1 MLSRLSGLASTV
13 LQELSGDDGDAVTE
27 SSSAVQALEPE
38 AESME
43 EAPEEL
49 LERLAQTEKLVVQLK
64 DLIREKDALLQQKET
79 VLKKER
85 EAADAKLMKL
95 KLQAKAKLASLN
107 KRIEEL
113 TEKGSPLP
121 AQTLSEDRVYPKNN
135 QNASEGRR
143 EEDKALKKQLREQ
156 EEAVQDLKEQLAVA
170 KMDLKEAEVKYA
182 TQLSSLQEVI
192 WEKEALLEEQVQQH
206 QAELLKIVAQSDLE
220 AEMQQNLRTLQRNL
234 EEQEAALLG
243 RTQVVELL
251 QQELRTAEQQNQTL
265 LDQCQKMEMDLSSL
279 RDVLDA
285 ERQES
290 QDLREKMEL
299 ELAER
304 KLSSHRLQEEVQCL
318 LEQLEEA
325 RRAQAELEMKYKDL
339 EQEQRLEVEEKNLQ
353 ISCLKVAEQEL
364 QSSHAA
370 LVAENGQLK
379 QDVDQLLVLSVENSA
394 TIQKLQD
401 ELAQKSEEFVCC
413 QNELKSQSAVQVS
426 ELKKPDETTSDEKII
441 DQEDQNGT
449 SLLPPENL
457 QRQKTE
463 EIPHLQL
470 VLREPEQEAV
480 MVAENVKQNKNAGP
494 EVKLQDLQTLEAPA
508 SYADCSSTG
517 VSGELVNS
525 EVQKPFDDTSVI
537 PEARTDGFP
546 NGREQF
552 TEESCPPGILE
563 YLAAEKQKE
572 LSVLLLELKEAQEE
586 ITFLKRQLESP
597 NGQTSTSNQTG
608 EAANELE
615 HNSQIQFL
623 EKDEQK
629 ASDKQNELGSS
640 SLLRETEMQHID
652 VLQKIEV
659 QEVPQGSTV
668 PCRGEMRAIQEVS
681 TADPEPGT
689 SQSQELVKLQNQ
701 ITELQ
706 IILQKSEESYK
717 KDLGEKGAEINRLN
731 QLAEEYRRKIE
742 DSDAAFCVL
751 TEERDQ
757 LLYQMQEL
765 STVTELQEQV
775 KQLEESLALSEKQR
789 HSDSQ
794 SSLLR
799 EQIQSLKN
807 EFKTKE
813 IKIEALQKD
822 LDEAQLQLSDRD
834 MQLKDLRSQIKK
846 KECEGLDLEQL
857 LRKNTAEI
865 EELSQNVASKGRE
878 AARLEQLVAELTRSI
893 ESLQQTLL
901 EKDQQMTEISVSMS
915 EKIVLLNEDKFS
927 LENELKSLK
936 EQTSLLLR
944 AQEEKEQNIEA
955 KETYLKCGPSEQQ
968 YETEVACKE
977 SEVLVN
983 KLELLQKENE
993 QVKRKLQAALV
1004 NRKELLKKVGKL
1016 ENELVQLR
1024 REHKSEASVAQEAE
1038 GEENMTSV
1046 ISREVHLESQ
1056 PSEEY
1061 LIQLL
1066 SEKESEL
1073 QSIRKD
1079 LLDKETTEAQLQA
1092 VIEEMRRSLQGKTNI
1107 ISTKDEIVESQTIAD
1122 KVTETHKST
1131 KDYEENEKNSSAA
1144 TDLEENQKSAL
1155 RERISTLEQE
1165 KDQLQKKLQEALVSR
1180 KDTIKKA
1187 QEKDRHHREQL
1198 KQQKDDYNILQEQF
1212 DKQSKE
1218 KESIQAQLRQLQEQK
1233 GSTDNVLGN
1242 RGGLDSSCTEA
1253 ENTTNNK
1260 LVQVTDVSGEEFKKK
1275 LEKLQ
1280 MEKEELE
1287 YNITHTQS
1295 ELACKSE
1302 LVFHLQEHI
1311 AQLFLEIEGLKR
1323 TSDQAEAKAA
1333 SLQTELEESQA
1344 KFSREG
1350 SLEDLK
1356 TLIHQ
1361 KDEEMEFLNLQL
1373 KEKSEALDNVQAQ
1386 LLEKE
1391 DSVKRLCSQLE
1402 AQARVHEEQSKQLQ
1416 TELLEIQEKQDD
1428 SAEAAKQKNQMQRK
1442 LQAALIS
1449 RKEALKESKSLKEE
1463 LANAKSTIE
1472 NLCVKMTNM
1481 ESQICGRVKE
1491 TDTLM
1496 EKIAGLTEEREKL
1509 IAEVD
1514 KVLRENENLD
1524 GCCKNLTFTLDGLV
1538 LEKEK
1543 LEKEMES
1550 LKGFQAAESSEWHE
1564 KYGELQ
1570 KEYETLLQSY
1580 ENVSNEAERIQR
1592 VLETVR
1598 QEKQDIFIKLKSVE
1612 AKKEEADELL
1622 QEAGQ
1627 EIDGMKEKM
1636 RKFAKSKQQKILE
1649 LEEENEKLRA
1659 EMRFADGELHRTGD
1673 VFTNTSLKEDV
1684 ESSRRDYQSLST
1696 QLETVM
1702 AEKESLNQEITDLKC
1717 HLQLTES
1724 KLKESRELVD
1734 KYVAQKTTNQAVA
1747 TPPPMERTENQVHRS
1762 FRSESPPAELEQKAF
1777 EGSIPCEDL
1786 GTYIQQIAELTERIT
1801 ELEDNRRASEQQLG
1815 DIRKCVETL
1824 AGEKRVLESQMEEKV
1839 NELNA
1844 LQDTVAKMEQ
1854 MVQKTKDDLI
1864 RMTEL
1869 KDTLEAEK
1877 DDLEERLMNQLA
1889 ELNGSIGNY
1898 QQDATDFQ
1906 IENERLKHELQS
1918 LQRMVHE
1925 LEEEKCQMAKEK
1937 SKASSEKQKELVEK
1951 LKCSWRGDSSTHVKE
1966 LQELLKQK
1974 QQEIKQLQ
1982 KDCIKSQEKT
1992 SSLERTVKALEFLQ
2006 SESQKEVEAAKET
2019 LAKAVEDTKKAQAEL
2034 ALCRVVLDDTQSEA
2048 ARVLAESVKVKEEF
2062 QASKENIKI
2071 KMKKKD
2077 EDFEKRLEQEK
2088 DKHSK
2093 EIKNMEEKLATLQ
2106 REKDYMETTVADLQD
2121 SLKTKDREAKQLEG
2135 SLNKT
2140 LAQLAA
2146 FTRSMSSLQDDRDR
2160 VIDESKTWEKKFT
2173 ETIQKK
2179 EEEIR
2184 SKEETCVVLK
2194 DQMKQ
2199 MTIHVEELQTRIS
2212 RLECNK
2218 KDWESESR
2226 KEIQHHQKT
2235 CEMLQEE
2242 KKELLTQLEGSQ
2254 KLYSKSQNEQQKLE
2268 SEICTLRDQLAD
2280 LQNSFT
2286 KCELVREELGST
2298 VKQQEVSIQ
2307 NFKFSCEQLE
2317 ADLQASKDLTNKL
2330 HEETSAKDQKIIS
2343 LLSAKEEAV
2352 MAALSELQQQHSE
2365 EIKVLEHRL
2374 SKGEEDRKALEN
2386 EKNKFLDQLDRLTE
2400 KMKIN
2405 REESKQQKAQLDSFT
2420 KSMSSLQDD
2429 RDRILRDYKQ
2439 LEERHLVIILE
2450 KDQLIQEAAAENNKL
2465 KEEMRSFH
2473 SRMDDLNSENAKLNA
2488 ELVRYREDLNQ
2499 VISVKDSQQKQ
2510 LLKTQLQRIQTLEK
2524 ENAIIE
2530 TQLKESKHAQDDLR
2544 KCMEALRG
2552 DKDSMS
2558 QEIETLTST
2567 LSQVQSE
2574 MTVLHE
2580 GGPIMECQARLKAQE
2595 GEAQELSRKLS
2606 LSQKRIT
2613 ELEGELVC
2621 VQRDAAKRVEEAEDR
2636 LRKELK
2642 HLHHDAGI
2650 MRNETETAEE
2660 RVAELA
2666 RDLMEM
2672 EQKFLE
2678 VTDEN
2683 KGLRAQIQSFGKSM
2697 SSLQDSRDQANE
2709 ELRVLKEKYCAD
2721 LEEQKSLVQNLQKQ
2735 MVQLQEEQHATARD
2749 RDTVRSEL
2757 TELQRATDER
2767 GLLTQIE
2774 KINQKLRAKDD
2785 ELLRL
2790 SSELEG
2796 SSNQVKSFSKA
2807 MASLQNERDR
2817 LLDELGKRRK
2827 VEEVKQ
2833 QAEGSTSTTPSE
2845 VQSLKKALSSLQNDR
2860 DRLVRELKN
2869 LQQQY
2874 ILVGVESAENSRL
2887 KAQLQEYQQDSDKQH
2902 RLQEQLKQESIFY
2915 QQELQQLRQE
2925 KTIWEKENSS
2935 IKEQYL
2941 MVIAE
2946 KDKQLSH
2953 LQRIMQEMRLPLSKS
2968 QIVEEQYQTKISSEA
2983 VRGDFSSLETETK
2996 HLQAQLSDSLKEL
3009 HQKELRIQQLNS
3021 KLSQVFEEKNAL
3033 SLQLRG
3039 SGRNICESHQHYN
3052 EVLNRCLVLE
3062 RQLQELQSADKGVE
3076 LFATDAAPGAPQ
3088 EKNEPQRG
3096 SYTPELQEL
3105 QLRLS
3110 ETEHLHSSTKQ
3121 DLRYLEEQL
3130 EEERDRR
3137 LAVEEA
3143 LSAAQDQIRRLQS
3156 SDWTPSLS
3164 ASIDMAPGHEHSL
3177 LTDSMDN
3184 NFSKTQNFLGLRRLL
3199 RSLFRSR
3206 TQLPLLV
3213 AVYLL
3218 ALHVLLF
3225 LPSTGSVQG
3234 NCNALGQVLLLMTG
3248 EEWGAGTQEVKTAEV
3263 KTGTRSTQQSKSC
3276 RWPQVPEQ
3284 KASSLPAGAGEHF
3297 KMWKAVVG
3305 HDVSVKVEAQGD
3317 DWDTD
3322 PDFVNDVSEQEQRWG
3337 ARTVEGSGRAEHID
3351 IHQLRNKVSEEHEV
3365 IKKKELETGPKA
3377 SYGYGGKFGTERDR
3391 MDKCAVGHE
3400 YVADVGKHSSQTDAT
3415 QGFGGKYGVQRDRAD
3430 KSALGFEYK
3439 GEVEKHSS
3447 QKDYSKGFGGRYGV
3461 ERDKVDKAA
3470 VGFDYKNQA
3479 EKHDSQKDYSVGFGG
3494 KFGVQRDRQD
3504 KSALG
3509 WDHQEEVQPHA
3520 SQTDYAKGFGGH
3532 YGVQKDRVDKSAGG
3546 FDEMVAPT
3554 SSYEKTRPLEA
3565 GASSSTSSLRS
3576 RFENMAKSAE
3586 ENRRQ
3591 AEKDRVR
3598 QQAWKCQASRWQ
3610 QEIPQREKE
3619 HTETAPATVQAR
3631 VPGSADQD
3639 RPVPPG
3645 DQEAKRE
3652 DEETPPTLPP
3662 RPADLGEELCKV
3674 PSQDQPIYC
3683 ESLDVGGDYEELPEP
3698 SDYCDSTNGGA
3709 DYEEVPAP
3717 LGKLDAIYD
3726 HGGGGG
3732 EDYEEILP
3740 EDPSQ
3745 GQSHLGEIDNVYEVE
3760 SPGTCAVALYD
3771 YQGDGD
3777 DEISF
3782 DPDDTITHIEM
3793 VDEGWW
3799 RGQCRGKVGLFPAN
3813 YVKLLQ

>member
-1 MLSRLSGLASTV
+1 MLSRLSGLANTV

-27 SSSAVQALEPE
+27 SSIAVQALEPE
-38 AESME
+38 AESMD

-79 VLKKER
+79 VLKEER

-121 AQTLSEDRVYPKNN
+121 AQTLPEEQVHPKNN
-135 QNASEGRR
+135 QNTSEGHR
-143 EEDKALKKQLREQ
+143 EEAEALKEQLRER
-156 EEAVQDLKEQLAVA
+156 EETVQDLKEQLAVA
-170 KMDLKEAEVKYA
+170 EVNLKDAEIKYA
-182 TQLSSLQEVI
+182 TQLSSLQEVVQ
-192 WEKEALLEEQVQQH
+192 EKEALLEEQVCQH
-206 QAELLKIVAQSDLE
+206 QAELLKIVTRSDLE
-220 AEMQQNLRTLQRNL
+220 VEMQQNLRTLQRKL

-251 QQELRTAEQQNQTL
+251 HQELRTAEQQNQTL
-265 LDQCQKMEMDLSSL
+265 RDQCQKMEVDLSSL
-279 RDVLDA
+279 RDVLNA

-290 QDLREKMEL
+290 RDLREKMEL

-304 KLSSHRLQEEVQCL
+304 KLSSHRLQEEVQRL
-318 LEQLEEA
+318 LEHLEEA
-325 RRAQAELEMKYKDL
+325 RRAQAELEVKYKDL

-370 LVAENGQLK
+370 LVAENDQLK
-379 QDVDQLLVLSVENSA
+379 QDVDRLLVLSAENSA

-401 ELAQKSEEFVCC
+401 ELVQKSEEFVCC
-413 QNELKSQSAVQVS
+413 QNELKSQSVVQVS
-426 ELKKPDETTSDEKII
+426 ELKKQDETTSQEIII
-441 DQEDQNGT
+441 DQEDWNGT
-449 SLLPPENL
+449 LLLPTENL
-457 QRQKTE
+457 ERQKTE
-463 EIPHLQL
+463 EIPRLQL
-470 VLREPEQEAV
+470 VLLEPQQEAV
-480 MVAENVKQNKNAGP
+480 MVAESAKQNQNVGP
-494 EVKLQDLQTLEAPA
+494 EVKSQDLQTLEAPA
-508 SYADCSSTG
+508 SYIDCSSTSTG

-525 EVQKPFDDTSVI
+525 EVQKPFDDTLEF

-546 NGREQF
+546 NGSEQF
-552 TEESCPPGILE
+552 TEESCLPGILE

-586 ITFLKRQLESP
+586 ITFLKRQLKGP
-597 NGQTSTSNQTG
+597 NGQTSIGNQT
-608 EAANELE
+608 EAAANQLE
-615 HNSQIQFL
+615 DNSQIRFL
-623 EKDEQK
+623 EQEEQK
-629 ASDKQNELGSS
+629 TSDTQNELGSS
-640 SLLRETEMQHID
+640 LLLREIEMQQIG
-652 VLQKIEV
+652 VFQENRITL
-659 QEVPQGSTV
+659 QEVPWGSTV
-668 PCRGEMRAIQEVS
+668 PCRGEMEAVQEVS
-681 TADPEPGT
+681 TADPKPGT
-689 SQSQELVKLQNQ
+689 SQSQELIKLQNQ

-706 IILQKSEESYK
+706 IILQKSEESHK
-717 KDLGEKGAEINRLN
+717 RDLGAKGAEINRLN
-731 QLAEEYRRKIE
+731 QLTEEYRKKIE
-742 DSDAAFCVL
+742 DSDSAFCVL

-757 LLYQMQEL
+757 LLCQMKEL
-765 STVTELQEQV
+765 STVTELKEQV
-775 KQLEESLALSEKQR
+775 KQLEENLALSEKQR
-789 HSDSQ
+789 LSDSQ
-794 SSLLR
+794 SHLLR
-799 EQIQSLKN
+799 EQIHSLKN
-807 EFKTKE
+807 EFKSKE
-813 IKIEALQKD
+813 IKIEALQRD
-822 LDEAQLQLSDRD
+822 LDEAQLQLSDQD
-834 MQLKDLRSQIKK
+834 MQLKDLRSQIEK
-846 KECEGLDLEQL
+846 KECEVLDLEEL

-865 EELSQNVASKGRE
+865 EELSQNLASKGQE
-878 AARLEQLVAELTRSI
+878 AANLEQLVAEHTRSI

-915 EKIVLLNEDKFS
+915 EKMVLLNEEKFS
-927 LENELKSLK
+927 LGNELKSLK
-936 EQTSLLLR
+936 EQTSLLLK
-944 AQEEKEQNIEA
+944 AQEEKDQNA
-955 KETYLKCGPSEQQ
+955 ETKDAYLKCGASEPD
-968 YETEVACKE
+968 ETEAAGKE
-977 SEVLVN
+977 SEALVN
-983 KLELLQKENE
+983 ELELLKKENE

-1004 NRKELLKKVGKL
+1004 NRKELLKKVSKL
-1016 ENELVQLR
+1016 ESELVQLR
-1024 REHKSEASVAQEAE
+1024 RERELETSVTQEVE

-1046 ISREVHLESQ
+1046 TNREVNLESQ

-1092 VIEEMRRSLQGKTNI
+1092 VIEEMRRSLQGKTDI
-1107 ISTKDEIVESQTIAD
+1107 VSIKDEILESQTTDD
-1122 KVTETHKST
+1122 KVTETNKSP

-1144 TDLEENQKSAL
+1144 VNLEENQKSVL
-1155 RERISTLEQE
+1155 KERISALEQE
-1165 KDQLQKKLQEALVSR
+1165 KEQLQKKLQEALVSR

-1233 GSTDNVLGN
+1233 VSTEGVLGN
-1242 RGGLDSSCTEA
+1242 QGGLDSSCMEA
-1253 ENTTNNK
+1253 ENTTSNK
-1260 LVQVTDVSGEEFKKK
+1260 PVQVADVSGDEFKKK
-1275 LEKLQ
+1275 LEKMC

-1287 YNITHTQS
+1287 YNISHMQN

-1333 SLQTELEESQA
+1333 SLQAELEESQA
-1344 KFSREG
+1344 KISREG

-1356 TLIHQ
+1356 TLMHQ

-1373 KEKSEALDNVQAQ
+1373 REKSEALNNVQAQ

-1402 AQARVHEEQSKQLQ
+1402 TQAQVHEEQSKRLQ

-1428 SAEAAKQKNQMQRK
+1428 GAEAAKQKNQIQRK

-1463 LANAKSTIE
+1463 LANAKTTIE
-1472 NLCVKMTNM
+1472 NLRIKLTNM
-1481 ESQICGRVKE
+1481 ESQICGHVKE
-1491 TDTLM
+1491 TDTLT
-1496 EKIAGLTEEREKL
+1496 EKLAGLTEEREKL
-1509 IAEVD
+1509 TAEVD
-1514 KVLRENENLD
+1514 KVLTENQNLD
-1524 GCCKNLTFTLDGLV
+1524 GCCKNLTLTLDRVV

-1543 LEKEMES
+1543 LEEEMES
-1550 LKGFQAAESSEWHE
+1550 LKSFQAAESSEWHE
-1564 KYGELQ
+1564 KYRELQ

-1598 QEKQDIFIKLKSVE
+1598 QEKQEIFIKLKSVE
-1612 AKKEEADELL
+1612 AKKEETDKQL

-1659 EMRFADGELHRTGD
+1659 EMRFTDGELHRTGD
-1673 VFTNTSLKEDV
+1673 VFTNTSLKEDLD
-1684 ESSRRDYQSLST
+1684 SSRRDYHSLST

-1702 AEKESLNQEITDLKC
+1702 AEKEFLNQEITDLKC

-1734 KYVAQKTTNQAVA
+1734 KYVAQKTAGKEINQAVA
-1747 TPPPMERTENQVHRS
+1747 TLPPVEKTENQVDVS
-1762 FRSESPPAELEQKAF
+1762 FRPESSTAELEQKAS
-1777 EGSIPCEDL
+1777 EGSSPCEDL

-1815 DIRKCVETL
+1815 DIRMCVEAL
-1824 AGEKRVLESQMEEKV
+1824 AGEKRALETQMEEKV
-1839 NELNA
+1839 RELNTF
-1844 LQDTVAKMEQ
+1844 QDIVAQMEQ
-1854 MVQKTKDDLI
+1854 TVQKTKDDLI

-1869 KDTLEAEK
+1869 KDTLESEK

-1906 IENERLKHELQS
+1906 IKNEQLKHELQS
-1918 LQRMVHE
+1918 LQRMMHE
-1925 LEEEKCQMAKEK
+1925 LEEEKCQMAKER
-1937 SKASSEKQKELVEK
+1937 SKASLEKQKEFVEK

-1982 KDCIKSQEKT
+1982 KDCIKSQEKN

-2019 LAKAVEDTKKAQAEL
+2019 LAIAVEDTKKAQAEL

-2048 ARVLAESVKVKEEF
+2048 ARVLAESVRVKEEL
-2062 QASKENIKI
+2062 QANKDNNKI
-2071 KMKKKD
+2071 QMKKKD
-2077 EDFEKRLEQEK
+2077 EEFERRLEQEK
-2088 DKHSK
+2088 DKHSN

-2106 REKDYMETTVADLQD
+2106 REKDYMERTVGDLQE
-2121 SLKTKDREAKQLEG
+2121 SLKTKDQETKQLEG

-2184 SKEETCVVLK
+2184 SKEETCVMLK

-2199 MTIHVEELQTRIS
+2199 MTIHVEELQTHIS
-2212 RLECNK
+2212 SLERNK

-2226 KEIQHHQKT
+2226 KEIQQHQRT
-2235 CEMLQEE
+2235 CEVLQEE
-2242 KKELLTQLEGSQ
+2242 KKELLIQLEGSQ

-2268 SEICTLRDQLAD
+2268 SEISSLRDQLVD

-2286 KCELVREELGST
+2286 KCELVKEELAST
-2298 VKQQEVSIQ
+2298 VKQQETSIQ
-2307 NFKFSCEQLE
+2307 NFKFTCEQLE

-2330 HEETSAKDQKIIS
+2330 HEETTAKDQKIIS

-2352 MAALSELQQQHSE
+2352 VAALAELQQQHSE
-2365 EIKVLEHRL
+2365 EMKELEHRL
-2374 SKGEEDRKALEN
+2374 SKEEEDKKALEN
-2386 EKNKFLDQLDRLTE
+2386 EKNRFLDKLDRLTE
-2400 KMKIN
+2400 KMKIS
-2405 REESKQQKAQLDSFT
+2405 REESKQQKAQLDSFI

-2465 KEEMRSFH
+2465 KEEIRSFH

-2499 VISVKDSQQKQ
+2499 VISIKDSQQKQ

-2524 ENAIIE
+2524 EKAVIE
-2530 TQLKESKHAQDDLR
+2530 TQLKESEHAQDDLR
-2544 KCMEALRG
+2544 KCMEALRE
-2552 DKDSMS
+2552 DKVSMS
-2558 QEIETLTST
+2558 QEIETLTSS
-2567 LSQVQSE
+2567 LSRVQSE
-2574 MTVLHE
+2574 MTALGE
-2580 GGPIMECQARLKAQE
+2580 GGPIMECQAQLKARE
-2595 GEAQELSRKLS
+2595 EEAQELNHKLS

-2613 ELEGELVC
+2613 DLEGELVC
-2621 VQRDAAKRVEEAEDR
+2621 VQRDAAKRVGEAEDR
-2636 LRKELK
+2636 LQKELK

-2672 EQKFLE
+2672 EQKFLA

-2683 KGLRAQIQSFGKSM
+2683 KDLRAQIQSFGKSM
-2697 SSLQDSRDQANE
+2697 SSLQDSWDQANE
-2709 ELRVLKEKYCAD
+2709 ELHVLKQKYSAD
-2721 LEEQKSLVQNLQKQ
+2721 LEEQKSVVQNLQKQ
-2735 MVQLQEEQHATARD
+2735 VVQLQEEQHSTARD

-2757 TELQRATDER
+2757 TELQKATDER
-2767 GLLTQIE
+2767 GLLVQIE
-2774 KINQKLRAKDD
+2774 KLNQKLRAKDD
-2785 ELLRL
+2785 ELLHL

-2796 SSNQVKSFSKA
+2796 SSSQVKSFSKA

-2817 LLDELGKRRK
+2817 LLNELGKTRK
-2827 VEEVKQ
+2827 IEEVKQ

-2845 VQSLKKALSSLQNDR
+2845 AQSLKKALSSLQNDR
-2860 DRLVRELKN
+2860 DRVVRELKN

-2887 KAQLQEYQQDSDKQH
+2887 KAQLQEYQQDADKQH
-2902 RLQEQLKQESIFY
+2902 RLQEQLKQESILY

-2925 KTIWEKENSS
+2925 KTTWEKQNSS

-2941 MVIAE
+2941 KVIAE

-2953 LQRIMQEMRLPLSKS
+2953 LQRITQEMRLPLSKS
-2968 QIVEEQYQTKISSEA
+2968 QIVGEQYQTKISSE
-2983 VRGDFSSLETETK
+2983 VLRGDFSSLETEKK

-3021 KLSQVFEEKNAL
+3021 K
-3033 SLQLRG
+3033 
-3039 SGRNICESHQHYN
+3039 
-3052 EVLNRCLVLE
+3052 
-3062 RQLQELQSADKGVE
+3062 E

-3156 SDWTPSLS
+3156 SEWTPSLS
-3164 ASIDMAPGHEHSL
+3164 ASIDMTPGHEHSL
-3177 LTDSMDN
+3177 LIDSMDN
-3184 NFSKTQNFLGLRRLL
+3184 DFSKTRNILGLRRLL
-3199 RSLFRSR
+3199 RSFFRSR

-3218 ALHVLLF
+3218 ALHVLFF
-3225 LPSTGSVQG
+3225 LCFTG
-3234 NCNALGQVLLLMTG
+3234 
-3248 EEWGAGTQEVKTAEV
+3248 
-3263 KTGTRSTQQSKSC
+3263 
-3276 RWPQVPEQ
+3276 
-3284 KASSLPAGAGEHF
+3284 
-3297 KMWKAVVG
+3297 
-3305 HDVSVKVEAQGD
+3305 
-3317 DWDTD
+3317 
-3322 PDFVNDVSEQEQRWG
+3322 
-3337 ARTVEGSGRAEHID
+3337 
-3351 IHQLRNKVSEEHEV
+3351 
-3365 IKKKELETGPKA
+3365 
-3377 SYGYGGKFGTERDR
+3377 
-3391 MDKCAVGHE
+3391 
-3400 YVADVGKHSSQTDAT
+3400 
-3415 QGFGGKYGVQRDRAD
+3415 
-3430 KSALGFEYK
+3430 
-3439 GEVEKHSS
+3439 
-3447 QKDYSKGFGGRYGV
+3447 
-3461 ERDKVDKAA
+3461 
-3470 VGFDYKNQA
+3470 
-3479 EKHDSQKDYSVGFGG
+3479 
-3494 KFGVQRDRQD
+3494 
-3504 KSALG
+3504 
-3509 WDHQEEVQPHA
+3509 
-3520 SQTDYAKGFGGH
+3520 
-3532 YGVQKDRVDKSAGG
+3532 
-3546 FDEMVAPT
+3546 
-3554 SSYEKTRPLEA
+3554 
-3565 GASSSTSSLRS
+3565 
-3576 RFENMAKSAE
+3576 
-3586 ENRRQ
+3586 
-3591 AEKDRVR
+3591 
-3598 QQAWKCQASRWQ
+3598 
-3610 QEIPQREKE
+3610 
-3619 HTETAPATVQAR
+3619 
-3631 VPGSADQD
+3631 
-3639 RPVPPG
+3639 
-3645 DQEAKRE
+3645 
-3652 DEETPPTLPP
+3652 
-3662 RPADLGEELCKV
+3662 
-3674 PSQDQPIYC
+3674 
-3683 ESLDVGGDYEELPEP
+3683 
-3698 SDYCDSTNGGA
+3698 
-3709 DYEEVPAP
+3709 
-3717 LGKLDAIYD
+3717 
-3726 HGGGGG
+3726 
-3732 EDYEEILP
+3732 
-3740 EDPSQ
+3740 
-3745 GQSHLGEIDNVYEVE
+3745 HL
-3760 SPGTCAVALYD
+3760 
-3771 YQGDGD
+3771 
-3777 DEISF
+3777 
-3782 DPDDTITHIEM
+3782 
-3793 VDEGWW
+3793 
-3799 RGQCRGKVGLFPAN
+3799 
-3813 YVKLLQ
+3813 

>member
-1 MLSRLSGLASTV
+1 MLSRLSGLANTV

-27 SSSAVQALEPE
+27 SSIAVQALEPE
-38 AESME
+38 AESMDK
-43 EAPEEL
+43 APEEL
-49 LERLAQTEKLVVQLK
+49 LERLAQTEELVVQLK

-79 VLKKER
+79 VLKEER

-121 AQTLSEDRVYPKNN
+121 AQTLPEDQVHPKNN
-135 QNASEGRR
+135 QNISEGHR
-143 EEDKALKKQLREQ
+143 EEAEALKEQLRER
-156 EEAVQDLKEQLAVA
+156 EETVQDLKDQLAVA
-170 KMDLKEAEVKYA
+170 EVNLKDAEIKYA
-182 TQLSSLQEVI
+182 TQLSSLQEVVQ
-192 WEKEALLEEQVQQH
+192 EKEALLEEQVRQH
-206 QAELLKIVAQSDLE
+206 QAELLKIVAWSDLE
-220 AEMQQNLRTLQRNL
+220 VEMQQNLRTLQRKL

-251 QQELRTAEQQNQTL
+251 HQELLTAEQQKQTL
-265 LDQCQKMEMDLSSL
+265 RDQCQKMEVDLSSL
-279 RDVLDA
+279 RDVLNA

-290 QDLREKMEL
+290 RDLREKMEL

-304 KLSSHRLQEEVQCL
+304 KLSSHRLQEEVQRL

-325 RRAQAELEMKYKDL
+325 RRAQAELEVKYKDL

-370 LVAENGQLK
+370 LVAENDQLK
-379 QDVDQLLVLSVENSA
+379 QDVDRLLVLSAENSA

-401 ELAQKSEEFVCC
+401 ELVQKSEEFVCC
-413 QNELKSQSAVQVS
+413 QNELKSQSVVQVS
-426 ELKKPDETTSDEKII
+426 ELKKQDETTSQEIII
-441 DQEDQNGT
+441 DQEDWNGT
-449 SLLPPENL
+449 SLLPTENL
-457 QRQKTE
+457 ERQKTE
-463 EIPHLQL
+463 EIPRLQL
-470 VLREPEQEAV
+470 VLLEPQQEAV
-480 MVAENVKQNKNAGP
+480 MVAESAKQNQNVGP
-494 EVKLQDLQTLEAPA
+494 EVKSQDLQTLEAPA
-508 SYADCSSTG
+508 SYVDCSSTSTG

-525 EVQKPFDDTSVI
+525 EVQKPFDDTLEF
-537 PEARTDGFP
+537 PEARTNGFP
-546 NGREQF
+546 NGSEQF
-552 TEESCPPGILE
+552 TEQSCPPGILE

-586 ITFLKRQLESP
+586 ITFLKRQLKGP
-597 NGQTSTSNQTG
+597 NGQTSIGNQT
-608 EAANELE
+608 EAAANQLE
-615 HNSQIQFL
+615 DNSQIWFL
-623 EKDEQK
+623 EREEQK
-629 ASDKQNELGSS
+629 TSDTQNELGSS
-640 SLLRETEMQHID
+640 SLLRE
-652 VLQKIEV
+652 IEIQQIGV
-659 QEVPQGSTV
+659 FRENRITLQEVPRGSTV
-668 PCRGEMRAIQEVS
+668 PCRGEMEAIQEVS
-681 TADPEPGT
+681 TADPKPGT
-689 SQSQELVKLQNQ
+689 SQSQELIKLQNQ

-717 KDLGEKGAEINRLN
+717 RDLGAKGAEINRLN
-731 QLAEEYRRKIE
+731 QLTEEYRKKIE
-742 DSDAAFCVL
+742 DSDSAFCVL

-757 LLYQMQEL
+757 LLCQMKEL
-765 STVTELQEQV
+765 STITELKEQV
-775 KQLEESLALSEKQR
+775 KQLEENLALSEKQR
-789 HSDSQ
+789 LSDSQ
-794 SSLLR
+794 SHLLR
-799 EQIQSLKN
+799 EQIHSLKN
-807 EFKTKE
+807 EFKSKE
-813 IKIEALQKD
+813 IKIEALQRD
-822 LDEAQLQLSDRD
+822 LDEAQLQLSDQD
-834 MQLKDLRSQIKK
+834 MQLKDLRSQIEK
-846 KECEGLDLEQL
+846 KECEVLDLEEL

-865 EELSQNVASKGRE
+865 EELSQNLASKGQE
-878 AARLEQLVAELTRSI
+878 AANLEQLVAEHTRSI

-915 EKIVLLNEDKFS
+915 EKMVLLNEEKFS
-927 LENELKSLK
+927 LGNELKSLK
-936 EQTSLLLR
+936 EQTSLLLK
-944 AQEEKEQNIEA
+944 AQEEKDQNA
-955 KETYLKCGPSEQQ
+955 ETKDAYLKCGASEPD
-968 YETEVACKE
+968 ETEAAGKE

-983 KLELLQKENE
+983 KLELLKKENE

-1004 NRKELLKKVGKL
+1004 NRKELLKKVSKL

-1024 REHKSEASVAQEAE
+1024 RERELETSVAQEVE

-1046 ISREVHLESQ
+1046 TNREVNLESQ

-1092 VIEEMRRSLQGKTNI
+1092 VIEEMRRSLQGKTDI
-1107 ISTKDEIVESQTIAD
+1107 VSIEGEILESQKIDD
-1122 KVTETHKST
+1122 KVTETNKSP

-1144 TDLEENQKSAL
+1144 ANLEENQKSVL
-1155 RERISTLEQE
+1155 KERISALEQE
-1165 KDQLQKKLQEALVSR
+1165 KEQLQKKLQEALVSR

-1233 GSTDNVLGN
+1233 GSTEGVLGN
-1242 RGGLDSSCTEA
+1242 QGGLDSSCMEA

-1260 LVQVTDVSGEEFKKK
+1260 PVQVADVSGDEFKKK
-1275 LEKLQ
+1275 LEKLC

-1287 YNITHTQS
+1287 YNISHMQN

-1344 KFSREG
+1344 KISREG

-1373 KEKSEALDNVQAQ
+1373 REKSEALNNVQAQ

-1391 DSVKRLCSQLE
+1391 DSVKRLCRQLE
-1402 AQARVHEEQSKQLQ
+1402 TQAQVHEEQSKRLQ
-1416 TELLEIQEKQDD
+1416 TELLEIQEKQDNG
-1428 SAEAAKQKNQMQRK
+1428 AEAAKQKNQMQRK

-1463 LANAKSTIE
+1463 LANAKTTIE
-1472 NLCVKMTNM
+1472 NLCIKLTNM
-1481 ESQICGRVKE
+1481 ESQICGHVKE
-1491 TDTLM
+1491 TDTLT
-1496 EKIAGLTEEREKL
+1496 EKLAGLTEEREKL

-1514 KVLRENENLD
+1514 KVLTENQNLD
-1524 GCCKNLTFTLDGLV
+1524 GCCKNLTLTLDRVV

-1543 LEKEMES
+1543 LEEEMES
-1550 LKGFQAAESSEWHE
+1550 LKSFQAAESSEWHE
-1564 KYGELQ
+1564 KYRELQ

-1598 QEKQDIFIKLKSVE
+1598 QEKQEIFIKLKSVE
-1612 AKKEEADELL
+1612 AKKEETDKQL

-1659 EMRFADGELHRTGD
+1659 EMRFTDGELHTTGD
-1673 VFTNTSLKEDV
+1673 VFTNTNLKEDLD
-1684 ESSRRDYQSLST
+1684 SSRRDYHSLST

-1734 KYVAQKTTNQAVA
+1734 KYVAQKTTGEETNQAVA
-1747 TPPPMERTENQVHRS
+1747 TLPPVEKTENQVDVS
-1762 FRSESPPAELEQKAF
+1762 FRPESPTAELEQKAF
-1777 EGSIPCEDL
+1777 EGSSPCEDL

-1815 DIRKCVETL
+1815 DIRMCVETL
-1824 AGEKRVLESQMEEKV
+1824 AGEKRALETQMEEKV
-1839 NELNA
+1839 HELNTF
-1844 LQDTVAKMEQ
+1844 QDIVAQMEQ
-1854 MVQKTKDDLI
+1854 TVQKTKDDLV

-1906 IENERLKHELQS
+1906 IKNEQLKHELQS
-1918 LQRMVHE
+1918 LQRMMHE
-1925 LEEEKCQMAKEK
+1925 LEEEKCQMAKER
-1937 SKASSEKQKELVEK
+1937 SKASLEKQKEFVEK

-1982 KDCIKSQEKT
+1982 KDCIKSQEKN

-2019 LAKAVEDTKKAQAEL
+2019 LAIAVEDTKKAQAEL
-2034 ALCRVVLDDTQSEA
+2034 TLCRVVLDDTQSEA
-2048 ARVLAESVKVKEEF
+2048 ARVLADSVRVKEEL
-2062 QASKENIKI
+2062 QANKDNTKI
-2071 KMKKKD
+2071 QMKKKD
-2077 EDFEKRLEQEK
+2077 EDFERRLEQEK
-2088 DKHSK
+2088 DKHSN

-2106 REKDYMETTVADLQD
+2106 REKDYMERTVGDLQD
-2121 SLKTKDREAKQLEG
+2121 SLKTKDQEAKRLEG

-2179 EEEIR
+2179 EEEIH
-2184 SKEETCVVLK
+2184 SKEETCVMLK

-2199 MTIHVEELQTRIS
+2199 MTIHVEELQTHIS

-2226 KEIQHHQKT
+2226 KEIQQHQRT
-2235 CEMLQEE
+2235 CEVLQEE
-2242 KKELLTQLEGSQ
+2242 KKELLTQLEESQ

-2268 SEICTLRDQLAD
+2268 SEISSLRDQLVD

-2286 KCELVREELGST
+2286 KCELVKEELGST
-2298 VKQQEVSIQ
+2298 VKQQETSIQ

-2330 HEETSAKDQKIIS
+2330 HEETTAKDQKIIS

-2352 MAALSELQQQHSE
+2352 VAALSELQQQHSE
-2365 EIKVLEHRL
+2365 EMKELEHRL
-2374 SKGEEDRKALEN
+2374 SKEEEDKKALEN
-2386 EKNKFLDQLDRLTE
+2386 EKNKFLDKLDHLTE
-2400 KMKIN
+2400 KMKIS
-2405 REESKQQKAQLDSFT
+2405 REESKQQKAQLDSFI

-2465 KEEMRSFH
+2465 KEEIRSFH
-2473 SRMDDLNSENAKLNA
+2473 SQMDDLNSENAKLNA

-2499 VISVKDSQQKQ
+2499 VISIKDSQQKQ

-2524 ENAIIE
+2524 EKAVIE
-2530 TQLKESKHAQDDLR
+2530 TQLKESEHTQDDLR
-2544 KCMEALRG
+2544 KCMEALRE
-2552 DKDSMS
+2552 DKVSMS
-2558 QEIETLTST
+2558 QEIETLTSS
-2567 LSQVQSE
+2567 LSRVQSE
-2574 MTVLHE
+2574 MTALGE
-2580 GGPIMECQARLKAQE
+2580 GGPIMECQAQLKARE
-2595 GEAQELSRKLS
+2595 EEAQELNHKLS

-2613 ELEGELVC
+2613 DLEGELVC
-2621 VQRDAAKRVEEAEDR
+2621 VQRDAAKRVGEAEDR
-2636 LRKELK
+2636 LQKELK

-2672 EQKFLE
+2672 EQKFLA

-2683 KGLRAQIQSFGKSM
+2683 KDLRAQIQSFGKSM
-2697 SSLQDSRDQANE
+2697 SSLQDSWDQANE
-2709 ELRVLKEKYCAD
+2709 ELHVLKQKYSAD
-2721 LEEQKSLVQNLQKQ
+2721 LEEQKSVVQNLQKQ
-2735 MVQLQEEQHATARD
+2735 VVQLQEEQHSTARD

-2757 TELQRATDER
+2757 TELQKATDER
-2767 GLLTQIE
+2767 GLLAQIE
-2774 KINQKLRAKDD
+2774 KLNQKLRAKDD
-2785 ELLRL
+2785 ELLHL

-2796 SSNQVKSFSKA
+2796 SSSQVKSFSKA

-2817 LLDELGKRRK
+2817 LLNELGKTRK
-2827 VEEVKQ
+2827 IEEVKQ

-2860 DRLVRELKN
+2860 DRVVRELKN

-2887 KAQLQEYQQDSDKQH
+2887 KAQLQEYQQDADKQH
-2902 RLQEQLKQESIFY
+2902 RLQEQLKQESILY
-2915 QQELQQLRQE
+2915 EQELQQLRQE
-2925 KTIWEKENSS
+2925 KTTWEKQNSS

-2941 MVIAE
+2941 KVIAE

-2953 LQRIMQEMRLPLSKS
+2953 LQRITQEMRLPLSKS
-2968 QIVEEQYQTKISSEA
+2968 QIVEEQYQTKISSE
-2983 VRGDFSSLETETK
+2983 VLRGDSSSLETETK

-3009 HQKELRIQQLNS
+3009 HHKELRIQQLNS

-3033 SLQLRG
+3033 SLQLR
-3039 SGRNICESHQHYN
+3039 SSSRNICESHQHYN

-3062 RQLQELQSADKGVE
+3062 RQLQELQSADKGME

-3156 SDWTPSLS
+3156 SEWTPSLS
-3164 ASIDMAPGHEHSL
+3164 ASIDMTPGHEHSL
-3177 LTDSMDN
+3177 LIDSMDN
-3184 NFSKTQNFLGLRRLL
+3184 DFSKTRNILGLRRLL
-3199 RSLFRSR
+3199 RSFFHSR
-3206 TQLPLLV
+3206 THLPLLV

-3218 ALHVLLF
+3218 ALHVLFF
-3225 LPSTGSVQG
+3225 LCFTG
-3234 NCNALGQVLLLMTG
+3234 
-3248 EEWGAGTQEVKTAEV
+3248 
-3263 KTGTRSTQQSKSC
+3263 
-3276 RWPQVPEQ
+3276 
-3284 KASSLPAGAGEHF
+3284 
-3297 KMWKAVVG
+3297 
-3305 HDVSVKVEAQGD
+3305 
-3317 DWDTD
+3317 
-3322 PDFVNDVSEQEQRWG
+3322 
-3337 ARTVEGSGRAEHID
+3337 
-3351 IHQLRNKVSEEHEV
+3351 
-3365 IKKKELETGPKA
+3365 
-3377 SYGYGGKFGTERDR
+3377 
-3391 MDKCAVGHE
+3391 
-3400 YVADVGKHSSQTDAT
+3400 
-3415 QGFGGKYGVQRDRAD
+3415 
-3430 KSALGFEYK
+3430 
-3439 GEVEKHSS
+3439 
-3447 QKDYSKGFGGRYGV
+3447 
-3461 ERDKVDKAA
+3461 
-3470 VGFDYKNQA
+3470 
-3479 EKHDSQKDYSVGFGG
+3479 
-3494 KFGVQRDRQD
+3494 
-3504 KSALG
+3504 
-3509 WDHQEEVQPHA
+3509 
-3520 SQTDYAKGFGGH
+3520 
-3532 YGVQKDRVDKSAGG
+3532 
-3546 FDEMVAPT
+3546 
-3554 SSYEKTRPLEA
+3554 
-3565 GASSSTSSLRS
+3565 
-3576 RFENMAKSAE
+3576 
-3586 ENRRQ
+3586 
-3591 AEKDRVR
+3591 
-3598 QQAWKCQASRWQ
+3598 
-3610 QEIPQREKE
+3610 
-3619 HTETAPATVQAR
+3619 
-3631 VPGSADQD
+3631 
-3639 RPVPPG
+3639 
-3645 DQEAKRE
+3645 
-3652 DEETPPTLPP
+3652 
-3662 RPADLGEELCKV
+3662 
-3674 PSQDQPIYC
+3674 
-3683 ESLDVGGDYEELPEP
+3683 
-3698 SDYCDSTNGGA
+3698 
-3709 DYEEVPAP
+3709 
-3717 LGKLDAIYD
+3717 
-3726 HGGGGG
+3726 
-3732 EDYEEILP
+3732 
-3740 EDPSQ
+3740 
-3745 GQSHLGEIDNVYEVE
+3745 HL
-3760 SPGTCAVALYD
+3760 
-3771 YQGDGD
+3771 
-3777 DEISF
+3777 
-3782 DPDDTITHIEM
+3782 
-3793 VDEGWW
+3793 
-3799 RGQCRGKVGLFPAN
+3799 
-3813 YVKLLQ
+3813 

>member
-27 SSSAVQALEPE
+27 SSIAVQALEPE

-79 VLKKER
+79 VLKEER

-113 TEKGSPLP
+113 TEKGPPLP
-121 AQTLSEDRVYPKNN
+121 AQTLSEEQVYPKNN
-135 QNASEGRR
+135 QNTSEGHR
-143 EEDKALKKQLREQ
+143 EEAEALKEQLREQ
-156 EEAVQDLKEQLAVA
+156 EETVQDLKDQLALA
-170 KMDLKEAEVKYA
+170 KVNLKDAEIKYA

-192 WEKEALLEEQVQQH
+192 QEKEALLEEQVHQH
-206 QAELLKIVAQSDLE
+206 QAELLKIAAQSDLE
-220 AEMQQNLRTLQRNL
+220 VEMQQNLRTLQRKL

-251 QQELRTAEQQNQTL
+251 QQELHTAEQQNQTL

-279 RDVLDA
+279 RDVLEA

-290 QDLREKMEL
+290 QYLREKVEL
-299 ELAER
+299 ELAEK
-304 KLSSHRLQEEVQCL
+304 KLSSQHLQEEVRCL
-318 LEQLEEA
+318 SEQLEEA
-325 RRAQAELEMKYKDL
+325 RRAQAELEVKYKDL
-339 EQEQRLEVEEKNLQ
+339 EQEQRLKVEEKNLQ

-370 LVAENGQLK
+370 LVAENDQLK
-379 QDVDQLLVLSVENSA
+379 QDVERLLVLSAENSA

-401 ELAQKSEEFVCC
+401 ELVHKSEEFVHC
-413 QNELKSQSAVQVS
+413 QNELKFQSVVQVS
-426 ELKKPDETTSDEKII
+426 ELKKQDETTSQEKII
-441 DQEDQNGT
+441 DQEDWNGT
-449 SLLPPENL
+449 SLLPTENL
-457 QRQKTE
+457 ERQKTKG
-463 EIPHLQL
+463 EISHLQL
-470 VLREPEQEAV
+470 VLQEPQQEAV
-480 MVAENVKQNKNAGP
+480 VVTENAKQNKNVGP

-508 SYADCSSTG
+508 SYVDCSSTPTG
-517 VSGELVNS
+517 VSGDLVNS
-525 EVQKPFDDTSVI
+525 EVQKPFDDTLVL

-546 NGREQF
+546 NGSEQF
-552 TEESCPPGILE
+552 TEEGCPPGILE
-563 YLAAEKQKE
+563 SLSAEKQKE

-586 ITFLKRQLESP
+586 ITFLKRQLKGP
-597 NGQTSTSNQTG
+597 NGQTSTGNQTG
-608 EAANELE
+608 EAANQLE
-615 HNSQIQFL
+615 DNSQMRFL
-623 EKDEQK
+623 EGEEQK
-629 ASDKQNELGSS
+629 ASDTQNELGSS
-640 SLLRETEMQHID
+640 SLLREIEMQQIG
-652 VLQKIEV
+652 VLQENRISL
-659 QEVPQGSTV
+659 QEVPQWSTV
-668 PCRGEMRAIQEVS
+668 PCRGEMEAMQEVS

-689 SQSQELVKLQNQ
+689 SQELIKLQNQ

-717 KDLGEKGAEINRLN
+717 KDLGEKSAEINRLN
-731 QLAEEYRRKIE
+731 QLAEEYRKKIE
-742 DSDAAFCVL
+742 DSDSAFCVL

-757 LLYQMQEL
+757 LLCQMKEL
-765 STVTELQEQV
+765 STITELKEQV
-775 KQLEESLALSEKQR
+775 KHLEENLALSEKQR
-789 HSDSQ
+789 LSDSQ

-807 EFKTKE
+807 EFKSKE

-822 LDEAQLQLSDRD
+822 LDEAQLQLSDQD
-834 MQLKDLRSQIKK
+834 MQLKDLRSQIEK
-846 KECEGLDLEQL
+846 KECEVLDLEQL
-857 LRKNTAEI
+857 LRKNTAER
-865 EELSQNVASKGRE
+865 EELSQKLASKGRE
-878 AARLEQLVAELTRSI
+878 TARLEQLVAEHTRSI

-915 EKIVLLNEDKFS
+915 EKMVLLNEEKFS
-927 LENELKSLK
+927 LGNELKSLK
-936 EQTSLLLR
+936 EQTSLLLK
-944 AQEEKEQNIEA
+944 AQEEKGQNIEA
-955 KETYLKCGPSEQQ
+955 KDTYLKCGASEQQ
-968 YETEVACKE
+968 YETDAACKG
-977 SEVLVN
+977 SDVLVN
-983 KLELLQKENE
+983 KLELLKKENE

-1004 NRKELLKKVGKL
+1004 NRKELLKKVSKL

-1024 REHKSEASVAQEAE
+1024 REHESESSVAQEAE
-1038 GEENMTSV
+1038 QEENMTSM
-1046 ISREVHLESQ
+1046 ISGEVNIESQ

-1092 VIEEMRRSLQGKTNI
+1092 VIEEMRRSLQGKTSI
-1107 ISTKDEIVESQTIAD
+1107 VSIKDEIMESQTIAD
-1122 KVTETHKST
+1122 KVTETNKSP
-1131 KDYEENEKNSSAA
+1131 KDYGENEKNSSVA
-1144 TDLEENQKSAL
+1144 TNLEENQKSAL
-1155 RERISTLEQE
+1155 KERISTLEQE
-1165 KDQLQKKLQEALVSR
+1165 KQQLQKKLQEALVSR

-1233 GSTDNVLGN
+1233 GSTENVLGDQ
-1242 RGGLDSSCTEA
+1242 GGLDSSCMEA

-1260 LVQVTDVSGEEFKKK
+1260 LVQVADVSGEEFKKN

-1287 YNITHTQS
+1287 YNVSHMQS
-1295 ELACKSE
+1295 DLACKSE

-1333 SLQTELEESQA
+1333 SLWTELEESRA
-1344 KFSREG
+1344 KISREG

-1356 TLIHQ
+1356 TLMHQ

-1373 KEKSEALDNVQAQ
+1373 REKSEALNNVQAQ

-1402 AQARVHEEQSKQLQ
+1402 TQAQVHEEQSKRLQ
-1416 TELLEIQEKQDD
+1416 AELLEIQEKQGNG
-1428 SAEAAKQKNQMQRK
+1428 AEAAKQKNQMQRK

-1463 LANAKSTIE
+1463 LANAKTTIE
-1472 NLCVKMTNM
+1472 NLCVKLTNM
-1481 ESQICGRVKE
+1481 ESQICGHVKE
-1491 TDTLM
+1491 TDTLT
-1496 EKIAGLTEEREKL
+1496 EKLAGLTEEREKL

-1514 KVLRENENLD
+1514 KVLTENQNLD
-1524 GCCKNLTFTLDGLV
+1524 GCCKNLTFTLDRVV

-1550 LKGFQAAESSEWHE
+1550 LKCFQATEGSEWHE
-1564 KYGELQ
+1564 KYRELQ

-1580 ENVSNEAERIQR
+1580 ENVSNEAERIRR

-1598 QEKQDIFIKLKSVE
+1598 QEKQEIFIKLKSVE
-1612 AKKEEADELL
+1612 AKKEETDKQL

-1659 EMRFADGELHRTGD
+1659 EMRFTDGELHRTGD
-1673 VFTNTSLKEDV
+1673 IFTNASLKKDL
-1684 ESSRRDYQSLST
+1684 ESSRRDYQSLSA

-1734 KYVAQKTTNQAVA
+1734 KYVAQKTTEEETNQAVA
-1747 TPPPMERTENQVHRS
+1747 TPPPVERTENQVDIS
-1762 FRSESPPAELEQKAF
+1762 FRPDSPTAELEQKAF
-1777 EGSIPCEDL
+1777 EGSSPCEDL
-1786 GTYIQQIAELTERIT
+1786 GTYIQQIAELTERIA

-1815 DIRKCVETL
+1815 DIRMCVETL
-1824 AGEKRVLESQMEEKV
+1824 AGEKRALETQMEEKV
-1839 NELNA
+1839 HELNA

-1869 KDTLEAEK
+1869 KDRLEAEK

-1906 IENERLKHELQS
+1906 IKNEQLKHELQS
-1918 LQRMVHE
+1918 LQRMMHE

-1937 SKASSEKQKELVEK
+1937 SKASSEKQKEFVEK

-1982 KDCIKSQEKT
+1982 KDCIKSQEKN

-2048 ARVLAESVKVKEEF
+2048 ARVLAESVKVKEEL
-2062 QASKENIKI
+2062 QANKENIKI
-2071 KMKKKD
+2071 QMKKKD
-2077 EDFEKRLEQEK
+2077 EDFERRLEQEK

-2106 REKDYMETTVADLQD
+2106 REKDYMEATVGDLQD
-2121 SLKTKDREAKQLEG
+2121 SLKTKDQEAKQLEG

-2173 ETIQKK
+2173 ESIQKK

-2184 SKEETCVVLK
+2184 SKEETCVALK

-2199 MTIHVEELQTRIS
+2199 MTIHVEELQTHIS
-2212 RLECNK
+2212 RLERNK

-2242 KKELLTQLEGSQ
+2242 KKELLSQLEGYQ

-2268 SEICTLRDQLAD
+2268 SENSSLRDQLAD

-2286 KCELVREELGST
+2286 KCELVREELESV
-2298 VKQQEVSIQ
+2298 VKQQETSIQ

-2330 HEETSAKDQKIIS
+2330 HEATSAKDQKIIS

-2365 EIKVLEHRL
+2365 EMKELEHKL
-2374 SKGEEDRKALEN
+2374 SKEEEDKKALEN
-2386 EKNKFLDQLDRLTE
+2386 EKNKFLDKLDRLTE
-2400 KMKIN
+2400 KVKMS

-2465 KEEMRSFH
+2465 KEEIRSFH
-2473 SRMDDLNSENAKLNA
+2473 SQMDDLNSENAKLNA

-2499 VISVKDSQQKQ
+2499 VISIKDSQQKQ

-2524 ENAIIE
+2524 EKAIIE
-2530 TQLKESKHAQDDLR
+2530 TQLKESERTQDDLR
-2544 KCMEALRG
+2544 KCMEALRE
-2552 DKDSMS
+2552 DKVSMS
-2558 QEIETLTST
+2558 QEVETLMSS
-2567 LSQVQSE
+2567 LSRVQSE
-2574 MTVLHE
+2574 MTALCE
-2580 GGPIMECQARLKAQE
+2580 GGPIMECQAQLKARE
-2595 GEAQELSRKLS
+2595 EEAQELSHKLS

-2613 ELEGELVC
+2613 ELEEEVVC
-2621 VQRDAAKRVEEAEDR
+2621 IQRDAAKRVGEAEDR

-2672 EQKFLE
+2672 EQKFLA

-2683 KGLRAQIQSFGKSM
+2683 KDLRAQIQSFGKSM

-2709 ELRVLKEKYCAD
+2709 ELHVLKQKYSAD

-2735 MVQLQEEQHATARD
+2735 MVQLQEEQCSTARD

-2757 TELQRATDER
+2757 TELQKATDER
-2767 GLLTQIE
+2767 GLLAQIE
-2774 KINQKLRAKDD
+2774 KLNQKLRAKDD
-2785 ELLRL
+2785 ELLHL

-2817 LLDELGKRRK
+2817 LLNELGKTRK
-2827 VEEVKQ
+2827 IEEVKQ
-2833 QAEGSTSTTPSE
+2833 QAEESTSTTPSE

-2860 DRLVRELKN
+2860 DRVVRELKN

-2887 KAQLQEYQQDSDKQH
+2887 KAQLQEYQQDADKQH
-2902 RLQEQLKQESIFY
+2902 RLQEQLKQESVVY

-2925 KTIWEKENSS
+2925 KTTWEKQNTS

-2953 LQRIMQEMRLPLSKS
+2953 LQRIMQEMRLPFSKS
-2968 QIVEEQYQTKISSEA
+2968 QIVEEQYQTKISSE
-2983 VRGDFSSLETETK
+2983 VLRGDFSSLETETK

-3039 SGRNICESHQHYN
+3039 SSRNICESHQHYN

-3062 RQLQELQSADKGVE
+3062 RQLQELRSADKGME

-3088 EKNEPQRG
+3088 EKNESQRG

-3105 QLRLS
+3105 ELRLS

-3143 LSAAQDQIRRLQS
+3143 LSAAQDQMRRLQS
-3156 SDWTPSLS
+3156 NEWTSSLS
-3164 ASIDMAPGHEHSL
+3164 ASIDMTPSHEHSL
-3177 LTDSMDN
+3177 LIDSMDN
-3184 NFSKTQNFLGLRRLL
+3184 NFSKTRNILGLRRLL
-3199 RSLFRSR
+3199 RALFRSR
-3206 TQLPLLV
+3206 THLPLLV
-3213 AVYLL
+3213 AMYLL

-3225 LPSTGSVQG
+3225 LCFTG
-3234 NCNALGQVLLLMTG
+3234 
-3248 EEWGAGTQEVKTAEV
+3248 
-3263 KTGTRSTQQSKSC
+3263 
-3276 RWPQVPEQ
+3276 
-3284 KASSLPAGAGEHF
+3284 
-3297 KMWKAVVG
+3297 
-3305 HDVSVKVEAQGD
+3305 
-3317 DWDTD
+3317 
-3322 PDFVNDVSEQEQRWG
+3322 
-3337 ARTVEGSGRAEHID
+3337 
-3351 IHQLRNKVSEEHEV
+3351 
-3365 IKKKELETGPKA
+3365 
-3377 SYGYGGKFGTERDR
+3377 
-3391 MDKCAVGHE
+3391 
-3400 YVADVGKHSSQTDAT
+3400 
-3415 QGFGGKYGVQRDRAD
+3415 
-3430 KSALGFEYK
+3430 
-3439 GEVEKHSS
+3439 
-3447 QKDYSKGFGGRYGV
+3447 
-3461 ERDKVDKAA
+3461 
-3470 VGFDYKNQA
+3470 
-3479 EKHDSQKDYSVGFGG
+3479 
-3494 KFGVQRDRQD
+3494 
-3504 KSALG
+3504 
-3509 WDHQEEVQPHA
+3509 
-3520 SQTDYAKGFGGH
+3520 
-3532 YGVQKDRVDKSAGG
+3532 
-3546 FDEMVAPT
+3546 
-3554 SSYEKTRPLEA
+3554 
-3565 GASSSTSSLRS
+3565 
-3576 RFENMAKSAE
+3576 
-3586 ENRRQ
+3586 
-3591 AEKDRVR
+3591 
-3598 QQAWKCQASRWQ
+3598 
-3610 QEIPQREKE
+3610 
-3619 HTETAPATVQAR
+3619 
-3631 VPGSADQD
+3631 
-3639 RPVPPG
+3639 
-3645 DQEAKRE
+3645 
-3652 DEETPPTLPP
+3652 
-3662 RPADLGEELCKV
+3662 
-3674 PSQDQPIYC
+3674 
-3683 ESLDVGGDYEELPEP
+3683 
-3698 SDYCDSTNGGA
+3698 
-3709 DYEEVPAP
+3709 
-3717 LGKLDAIYD
+3717 
-3726 HGGGGG
+3726 
-3732 EDYEEILP
+3732 
-3740 EDPSQ
+3740 
-3745 GQSHLGEIDNVYEVE
+3745 HL
-3760 SPGTCAVALYD
+3760 
-3771 YQGDGD
+3771 
-3777 DEISF
+3777 
-3782 DPDDTITHIEM
+3782 
-3793 VDEGWW
+3793 
-3799 RGQCRGKVGLFPAN
+3799 
-3813 YVKLLQ
+3813 

>member
-27 SSSAVQALEPE
+27 SSIAVQALEPE

-79 VLKKER
+79 VLKEER
-85 EAADAKLMKL
+85 EAADAKVMKL

-121 AQTLSEDRVYPKNN
+121 AQTLSEEQEHPKNN
-135 QNASEGRR
+135 QNTSEGHR
-143 EEDKALKKQLREQ
+143 EEAEALKEQLRER
-156 EEAVQDLKEQLAVA
+156 EDTVQDLKEQLALA
-170 KMDLKEAEVKYA
+170 KVNLKDAEIKYA

-192 WEKEALLEEQVQQH
+192 QEKEALLEEQVHQH

-220 AEMQQNLRTLQRNL
+220 VEMQQNLRTLQRKL

-251 QQELRTAEQQNQTL
+251 QQELHTAEQQNQTL
-265 LDQCQKMEMDLSSL
+265 LDQCQKMEVDLSSL

-285 ERQES
+285 ERRES

-299 ELAER
+299 ELADR
-304 KLSSHRLQEEVQCL
+304 KLSSHRLQEEVRCL
-318 LEQLEEA
+318 LEQLEET
-325 RRAQAELEMKYKDL
+325 RRAQAELEVKYKDL

-353 ISCLKVAEQEL
+353 ISRLKVAEQEL
-364 QSSHAA
+364 QSSRAA
-370 LVAENGQLK
+370 LVAENDQLK
-379 QDVDQLLVLSVENSA
+379 QDVDRLLVLSAENSA

-401 ELAQKSEEFVCC
+401 ELVQKSEEFVCC
-413 QNELKSQSAVQVS
+413 QNELKSQSVVEVS
-426 ELKKPDETTSDEKII
+426 ELKKQDKITSQEKII

-449 SLLPPENL
+449 SLLPTENL
-457 QRQKTE
+457 ERQKAGG
-463 EIPHLQL
+463 EIPRLQL
-470 VLREPEQEAV
+470 VLQEPQQEAV
-480 MVAENVKQNKNAGP
+480 MVTEDRKQNKNVGLD
-494 EVKLQDLQTLEAPA
+494 VKLQDMQTLEGPA
-508 SYADCSSTG
+508 SYGDCSSISTVG
-517 VSGELVNS
+517 VSEKLVNS
-525 EVQKPFDDTSVI
+525 EAQKPFDDTLVL

-546 NGREQF
+546 NGSDQF
-552 TEESCPPGILE
+552 TEEGCPPGILE
-563 YLAAEKQKE
+563 YLAAEKHKE

-586 ITFLKRQLESP
+586 ITFLKRQLKGPS
-597 NGQTSTSNQTG
+597 GQTSIGNQTG
-608 EAANELE
+608 EAANQLE
-615 HNSQIQFL
+615 GNSQIRFL
-623 EKDEQK
+623 EREEQK
-629 ASDKQNELGSS
+629 ASDAQNELGSS
-640 SLLRETEMQHID
+640 SFLREIEMEQIG
-652 VLQKIEV
+652 VLQENRIGL
-659 QEVPQGSTV
+659 QEVPQQSIV
-668 PCRGEMRAIQEVS
+668 PCRGEMEAMQEVS
-681 TADPEPGT
+681 TTDPEPGT
-689 SQSQELVKLQNQ
+689 SQPQELIKLQNQ

-717 KDLGEKGAEINRLN
+717 KDLGEKGAEISRLS
-731 QLAEEYRRKIE
+731 QLAEDYRKKIE
-742 DSDAAFCVL
+742 DSDSAFCVL

-757 LLYQMQEL
+757 LLCQMKEL
-765 STVTELQEQV
+765 STITELKEQV
-775 KQLEESLALSEKQR
+775 KQLEENLALSEKQR
-789 HSDSQ
+789 LSDSE

-807 EFKTKE
+807 EFKSKD

-822 LDEAQLQLSDRD
+822 LDEAQLQLSDQD
-834 MQLKDLRSQIKK
+834 MQLKDLKSQIEK
-846 KECEGLDLEQL
+846 KECEVLDLEQV
-857 LRKNTAEI
+857 LRKNIAEI
-865 EELSQNVASKGRE
+865 EELSHNLASKGRE
-878 AARLEQLVAELTRSI
+878 AASLEQLVAEYARSI
-893 ESLQQTLL
+893 ESLQQTVL

-915 EKIVLLNEDKFS
+915 EKMVLLNEEKFS
-927 LENELKSLK
+927 LGKELKNLK
-936 EQTSLLLR
+936 EQTSLLLK
-944 AQEEKEQNIEA
+944 AQDEKDQNIEA
-955 KETYLKCGPSEQQ
+955 KDTYLKCGASEQQ
-968 YETEVACKE
+968 YETEAACQE
-977 SEVLVN
+977 GAVLVN
-983 KLELLQKENE
+983 KLELLKKENE

-1004 NRKELLKKVGKL
+1004 NRKELLKKVSKL

-1024 REHKSEASVAQEAE
+1024 REHESETSVAQEAE

-1046 ISREVHLESQ
+1046 ISREVNLESQ

-1073 QSIRKD
+1073 QSIQKD
-1079 LLDKETTEAQLQA
+1079 LLDKKASEAQLQA
-1092 VIEEMRRSLQGKTNI
+1092 VIEEMRQSLRGKTNI
-1107 ISTKDEIVESQTIAD
+1107 VLLKDEIMESQTITD
-1122 KVTETHKST
+1122 KVTETNKSPE
-1131 KDYEENEKNSSAA
+1131 DYGENEKNSSAA
-1144 TDLEENQKSAL
+1144 TNLEENQKSAL
-1155 RERISTLEQE
+1155 KERISTLEQE
-1165 KDQLQKKLQEALVSR
+1165 KEQLQKKLQEALVSR

-1218 KESIQAQLRQLQEQK
+1218 KESIQAQLRKLQEQK
-1233 GSTDNVLGN
+1233 GLTESVLGN
-1242 RGGLDSSCTEA
+1242 QGGLDSSCMEA
-1253 ENTTNNK
+1253 ENTVNYK
-1260 LVQVTDVSGEEFKKK
+1260 IVQVADVSGEEFNEK
-1275 LEKLQ
+1275 LVKLQ

-1287 YNITHTQS
+1287 YNVSHMQR

-1311 AQLFLEIEGLKR
+1311 AQFLEIEGLKR

-1333 SLQTELEESQA
+1333 SLQTELEESRA
-1344 KFSREG
+1344 KILREG

-1356 TLIHQ
+1356 TLMHQ

-1373 KEKSEALDNVQAQ
+1373 REKSEALNNVQAQ

-1402 AQARVHEEQSKQLQ
+1402 TQAQVHEEQSKRLQ

-1428 SAEAAKQKNQMQRK
+1428 SAEVAKQKNQMQRK

-1449 RKEALKESKSLKEE
+1449 RKEALKENKSLKEE
-1463 LANAKSTIE
+1463 LANAKATIE
-1472 NLCVKMTNM
+1472 NLCVKLTNM
-1481 ESQICGRVKE
+1481 ESQICGHVKE
-1491 TDTLM
+1491 TDTLT
-1496 EKIAGLTEEREKL
+1496 EKLAGLTEEREKL
-1509 IAEVD
+1509 TAELD
-1514 KVLRENENLD
+1514 TVLTENQNLD
-1524 GCCKNLTFTLDGLV
+1524 GCCKNLTLALDRVV

-1550 LKGFQAAESSEWHE
+1550 LKSFQAAESSEWHE
-1564 KYGELQ
+1564 KYRELQ

-1598 QEKQDIFIKLKSVE
+1598 QEKQEIFIKLKSVE
-1612 AKKEEADELL
+1612 AKKEETDKQL
-1622 QEAGQ
+1622 QEARQ

-1636 RKFAKSKQQKILE
+1636 RKFSKSKQQKILE

-1659 EMRFADGELHRTGD
+1659 EMHFTDGELHRTAD
-1673 VFTNTSLKEDV
+1673 VFTNTSLKEEL

-1702 AEKESLNQEITDLKC
+1702 AEKKSLNQEITDLKC
-1717 HLQLTES
+1717 HLQLAES
-1724 KLKESRELVD
+1724 KLKENRELVD
-1734 KYVAQKTTNQAVA
+1734 KYVAQKTTGEETSQAVA
-1747 TPPPMERTENQVHRS
+1747 TPPPMERTENQVDTS
-1762 FRSESPPAELEQKAF
+1762 FRPESPAAELEQKAF
-1777 EGSIPCEDL
+1777 EGSSPCEDL

-1815 DIRKCVETL
+1815 DIRMCVETL
-1824 AGEKRVLESQMEEKV
+1824 AGEKRALETQMEEKV
-1839 NELNA
+1839 HELNA

-1854 MVQKTKDDLI
+1854 TVQKTKDDLI

-1898 QQDATDFQ
+1898 QQDATEFQ
-1906 IENERLKHELQS
+1906 IKNEQLQHELQS
-1918 LQRMVHE
+1918 LQRMMHE

-1937 SKASSEKQKELVEK
+1937 SKASSEKPKEFVEK

-1982 KDCIKSQEKT
+1982 KDCIRSQEKN

-2006 SESQKEVEAAKET
+2006 SESQKEVEAAKES

-2048 ARVLAESVKVKEEF
+2048 ARVLAESVKVKEEL
-2062 QASKENIKI
+2062 QANKENIKI
-2071 KMKKKD
+2071 QMKKKD
-2077 EDFEKRLEQEK
+2077 EDFERKLEQEK

-2106 REKDYMETTVADLQD
+2106 REKDYMETTVGDLQD
-2121 SLKTKDREAKQLEG
+2121 SLKTKDQEAKQLKG

-2173 ETIQKK
+2173 ESIQKK

-2199 MTIHVEELQTRIS
+2199 MTVHMEELQAHIS
-2212 RLECNK
+2212 RLERNK

-2235 CEMLQEE
+2235 CEMLQME

-2268 SEICTLRDQLAD
+2268 SEISSLRDQLAG

-2286 KCELVREELGST
+2286 KCELVREELGSI
-2298 VKQQEVSIQ
+2298 VKQQETSIQ

-2365 EIKVLEHRL
+2365 EMKELKSRL
-2374 SKGEEDRKALEN
+2374 SKEEEDKKALEN
-2386 EKNKFLDQLDRLTE
+2386 EKNKFHDELDHLTE
-2400 KMKIN
+2400 KMKIS

-2465 KEEMRSFH
+2465 KEEIRSFH
-2473 SRMDDLNSENAKLNA
+2473 SQMDDLNSENAKLNA
-2488 ELVRYREDLNQ
+2488 ELVRYREDLNE
-2499 VISVKDSQQKQ
+2499 VISIKDSQQKQ

-2524 ENAIIE
+2524 EKAIIE
-2530 TQLKESKHAQDDLR
+2530 TQLKESEHTQDDLR
-2544 KCMEALRG
+2544 KYMEALRE
-2552 DKDSMS
+2552 DKVSMS
-2558 QEIETLTST
+2558 QEIETLTSS
-2567 LSQVQSE
+2567 LSRMQSE
-2574 MTVLHE
+2574 MTGLHE
-2580 GGPIMECQARLKAQE
+2580 GGPIMECQAQLKARE
-2595 GEAQELSRKLS
+2595 EEAQELSHKLS
-2606 LSQKRIT
+2606 LSQQRIT

-2621 VQRDAAKRVEEAEDR
+2621 VQRDAAKKVGEAEDR
-2636 LRKELK
+2636 LQKELK

-2666 RDLMEM
+2666 QDLMEM
-2672 EQKFLE
+2672 EQKLLA

-2683 KGLRAQIQSFGKSM
+2683 KDLRAQIQSFGKSM

-2709 ELRVLKEKYCAD
+2709 ELHVLKQKYSAD

-2735 MVQLQEEQHATARD
+2735 MVQLQEEQHSTARD

-2757 TELQRATDER
+2757 IELQKATDER
-2767 GLLTQIE
+2767 GLLAQIE
-2774 KINQKLRAKDD
+2774 ELNQKLRAKDN
-2785 ELLRL
+2785 ELLHL
-2790 SSELEG
+2790 SSELED

-2807 MASLQNERDR
+2807 MGSLQNERDR
-2817 LLDELGKRRK
+2817 LLNELGKIRK
-2827 VEEVKQ
+2827 IEEVKQ
-2833 QAEGSTSTTPSE
+2833 QAEGSSSTTPSE

-2860 DRLVRELKN
+2860 DRVVRELKN

-2887 KAQLQEYQQDSDKQH
+2887 KAQLQEYQQDADKQH
-2902 RLQEQLKQESIFY
+2902 RLQEELKQESIFY
-2915 QQELQQLRQE
+2915 QHELQQLRQE
-2925 KTIWEKENSS
+2925 KTTWERQNSS

-2968 QIVEEQYQTKISSEA
+2968 QIVEEQYQTKISSE
-2983 VRGDFSSLETETK
+2983 VLRGDFSSLEAEMK

-3039 SGRNICESHQHYN
+3039 SSRNICESHQHYN

-3062 RQLQELQSADKGVE
+3062 RQLQELQSADKGME
-3076 LFATDAAPGAPQ
+3076 LLATDAAPGAPQ
-3088 EKNEPQRG
+3088 EKNESQRG

-3137 LAVEEA
+3137 LAVEDA
-3143 LSAAQDQIRRLQS
+3143 LSAAQDRIRRLQS
-3156 SDWTPSLS
+3156 SERTSSLS
-3164 ASIDMAPGHEHSL
+3164 ASIDMTPGHEHSL
-3177 LTDSMDN
+3177 LIDSMDN
-3184 NFSKTQNFLGLRRLL
+3184 NFSKTRNILGLRRLL
-3199 RSLFRSR
+3199 RSPFHSR
-3206 TQLPLLV
+3206 THLPLLV
-3213 AVYLL
+3213 AMYLL

-3225 LPSTGSVQG
+3225 LCFTGFHNVQ
-3234 NCNALGQVLLLMTG
+3234 
-3248 EEWGAGTQEVKTAEV
+3248 
-3263 KTGTRSTQQSKSC
+3263 
-3276 RWPQVPEQ
+3276 QVPEQ
-3284 KASSLPAGAGEHF
+3284 KAASLPAGAGEPF
-3297 KMWKAVVG
+3297 KMWKAAVG

-3322 PDFVNDVSEQEQRWG
+3322 PDFVNDISEKEQRWG
-3337 ARTVEGSGRAEHID
+3337 AKTIEGSGRAAHID

-3400 YVADVGKHSSQTDAT
+3400 YIADVGKHSSQTDAA

-3430 KSALGFEYK
+3430 KSALGFEYM

-3470 VGFDYKNQA
+3470 VGFDYKSQE

-3520 SQTDYAKGFGGH
+3520 SQTDYAKGFGGR
-3532 YGVQKDRVDKSAGG
+3532 YGVQKDRVDKSAAG
-3546 FDEMVAPT
+3546 FNEMAAPT

-3565 GASSSTSSLRS
+3565 GASSGTSSLRS
-3576 RFENMAKSAE
+3576 QFENMAKSAE
-3586 ENRRQ
+3586 EESRRL
-3591 AEKDRVR
+3591 AEENRVR
-3598 QQAWKCQASRWQ
+3598 QQARECQAARRK
-3610 QEIPQREKE
+3610 QEIPQREKD
-3619 HTETAPATVQAR
+3619 HTEAAPATVPAR
-3631 VPGSADQD
+3631 LPGSADQD
-3639 RPVPPG
+3639 KPVSQG
-3645 DQEAKRE
+3645 EQEAKKE

-3662 RPADLGEELCKV
+3662 RPADLGKELCKI
-3674 PSQDQPIYC
+3674 PSQDQPIYS

-3709 DYEEVPAP
+3709 DYEELPAL
-3717 LGKLDAIYD
+3717 LGKPDAIYD
-3726 HGGGGG
+3726 DGGDGG

-3740 EDPSQ
+3740 EEPSQ
-3745 GQSHLGEIDNVYEVE
+3745 RQHHLGETDNVCDVE